1 MRVSENLLPGKENA
15 LSAEYLVVKCHFSSV
30 RMLQKAIEAERRDGK
45 VILSSTTPPG
55 GYYLPTEGDAT
66 EVRRFI
72 QTLEN
77 RGGEH
82 IENSGERAKIVAR
95 AGRMIVWQVR
105 SLKTVIHQ

>member
-55 GYYLPTEGDAT
+55 GYYLPAAGDT
-66 EVRRFI
+66 MEIRKFI
-72 QTLEN
+72 RTLEN
-77 RGGEH
+77 RG
-82 IENSGERAKIVAR
+82 ENTLRALESAR
-95 AGRMIVWQVR
+95 DL
-105 SLKTVIHQ
+105 LKELESDDC

>member
-55 GYYLPTEGDAT
+55 GYYLPVAGDT
-66 EVRRFI
+66 MEIRKFI
-72 QTLEN
+72 RTLEN
-77 RGGEH
+77 RG
-82 IENSGERAKIVAR
+82 ENTLRALESAR
-95 AGRMIVWQVR
+95 DL
-105 SLKTVIHQ
+105 LKELESDGC

>member
-45 VILSSTTPPG
+45 AILSSTTPPG

-77 RGGEH
+77 RG
-82 IENSGERAKIVAR
+82 ENTLKILASAR
-95 AGRMIVWQVR
+95 KLLNELRG
-105 SLKTVIHQ
+105 

>member
-55 GYYLPTEGDAT
+55 GNYLPTEGDAT
-66 EVRRFI
+66 EVRRI
-72 QTLEN
+72 ILTLEN
-77 RGGEH
+77 RRENTLKILASARKLLNELGG
-82 IENSGERAKIVAR
+82 
-95 AGRMIVWQVR
+95 
-105 SLKTVIHQ
+105 

>member
-55 GYYLPTEGDAT
+55 GYYLPVAGDT
-66 EVRRFI
+66 MEIRKFI
-72 QTLEN
+72 RTLEN
-77 RGGEH
+77 RG
-82 IENSGERAKIVAR
+82 ENTLRALESAR
-95 AGRMIVWQVR
+95 DL
-105 SLKTVIHQ
+105 LKELESDEC